1 MIALVLYALRRAVS
15 TFITFFVVI
24 SLIFFL
30 ARSAG
35 TDPFERYLA
44 EDPRIPLEMIDRL
57 RARFGLDKPLWQQ
70 YFDFIRNTIRGDFGF
85 SLHFHRPVFD
95 VVLERLP
102 YTLFLMAMAI
112 IFSTIA
118 SFTLGVYF
126 AWRRGTRVDTWGTN
140 ICMFIR
146 STPHFW
152 LGMILLLV
160 FAYYIPKFPLFGAVT
175 PGYDHVSRLDF
186 IRDLLWHA
194 TLPLTTLLVRQV
206 GMYVLY
212 MRNATVEV
220 LGEDYMLTAKAKGVP
235 ARSMMFRHAARN
247 AVLPMVTV
255 TAMRFG
261 FMVNGAILTETVFS
275 YPGTGRLIYLS
286 IMNDDFF
293 LLQGAFFMISITV
306 LLANFIADLICAY
319 LDPRIKL

>member
-1 MIALVLYALRRAVS
+1 MALYMMKRAAS
-15 TFITFFVVI
+15 MMITFAVVI

-35 TDPFERYLA
+35 TDPFERYLS
-44 EDPRIPLEMIDRL
+44 EDPRIPLEQIQRL
-57 RARFGLDKPLWQQ
+57 RARFGLDKPLHLQ
-70 YFDFIRNTIRGDFGF
+70 YLDFIRNTLQGEFGY
-85 SLHFHRPVFD
+85 SLYYHRPVFD
-95 VVLERLP
+95 VVMERLP
-102 YTLFLMAMAI
+102 YTLFLMFTSVI
-112 IFSTIA
+112 LSTIVA
-118 SFTLGVYF
+118 FVLGVYF
-126 AWRRGTRVDTWGTN
+126 AWKRGTRVDTWGTN

-160 FAYYIPKFPLFGAVT
+160 FAYYIPKFPLFGALT
-175 PGYDHVSRLDF
+175 AGLKHANTFDF
-186 IRDLLWHA
+186 IRDLLWHS
-194 TLPLTTLLVRQV
+194 TLPLTTLLIRQI

-220 LGEDYMLTAKAKGVP
+220 FGEDYMLTAKAKGVP
-235 ARSMMFRHAARN
+235 VRSIMFKHAARN
-247 AVLPMVTV
+247 AMLPMVTV

-306 LLANFIADLICAY
+306 LLANLLADLICGY